1 MNGGFEL
8 NGIVGAFILMA
19 TLVVMAV
26 IALISLIVYLV
37 GRKSGQSG
45 LKWSKYFLLS
55 AIIFLLFDGM
65 ILLFLYSQNKTVLNR
80 EQAIAFDKWMLLGWI
95 PAHVLGYFLVAV
107 LLRFFRV
114 RKEPINKVIDK
125 LR

>member
-19 TLVVMAV
+19 TIVVMAV
-26 IALISLIVYLV
+26 FALISLIVYLAFK
-37 GRKSGQSG
+37 KSGVR
-45 LKWSKYFLLS
+45 WSKHFLRS

-65 ILLFLYSQNKTVLNR
+65 ILLFLYSRNNTVLNR

-95 PAHVLGYFLVAV
+95 PAHLFGYFLIAF
-107 LLRFFRV
+107 LSRHFSLPERS
-114 RKEPINKVIDK
+114 D
-125 LR
+125 